1 MYFRTKKNFMAEK
14 HIGEVTHWYDK
25 IGVAVLKLKS
35 VLKIG
40 DKLKIKHGEKE
51 FEHSVDSMQ
60 IDHLPVES
68 AKKGD
73 EVAVKLAEKAK
84 EGALIY
90 KLE

>member
-1 MYFRTKKNFMAEK
+1 MAEEK

-25 IGVAVLKLKS
+25 IQVAVLKLKS
-35 VLKIG
+35 VLKVG

-51 FEHSVDSMQ
+51 FEHTVDSMQ
-60 IDHLPVES
+60 VDHQPVES

-73 EVAVKLAEKAK
+73 EVAIKLLEKAR

-90 KLE
+90 KLEE

>member
-1 MYFRTKKNFMAEK
+1 MTEEK

-25 IGVAVLKLKS
+25 LGVAVLKLKS

-40 DKLKIKHGEKE
+40 DKIKVKHGEKE
-51 FEHSVDSMQ
+51 FEHQVDSMQ
-60 IDHLPVES
+60 VDHQPVES

-90 KLE
+90 KLGE